1 MLKGWRTL
9 GFAALVALVGVL
21 QAADWTHLIPQDQDW
36 SGVVMVAVGAAIAA
50 LRYITTGPVG
60 QK

>member
-1 MLKGWRTL
+1 MQGWRTL
-9 GFAALVALVGVL
+9 LFAAAVALVAVL
-21 QAADWTHLIPQDQDW
+21 QTADLVHLIPQDQSW
-36 SGVVMVAVGAAIAA
+36 SGAVMIAIGAVIAA